1 MLLERILFRP
11 NPCEAQL
18 WKIWIPVNTGVS
30 VLKGS
35 HDKLSVPK
43 LAVHSFHLV
52 VIVIALKSDM
62 GIPSVGNVRFAIERP
77 TTYVGSTAG

>member
-35 HDKLSVPK
+35 HDALSVPK

-52 VIVIALKSDM
+52 VIVM
-62 GIPSVGNVRFAIERP
+62 RNVRFAIERP